1 MVSVELLELYVAVRP
16 GAPTKVTEAYEL
28 VVDPAKNRNV
38 IPAVGATLKET
49 ERPAPNVAVAVD
61 APLVLEA
68 TIDPACRLV
77 EPV

>member
-1 MVSVELLELYVAVRP
+1 MVSVEFAELYVPVRP

-38 IPAVGATLKET
+38 MPIVGATLKEI